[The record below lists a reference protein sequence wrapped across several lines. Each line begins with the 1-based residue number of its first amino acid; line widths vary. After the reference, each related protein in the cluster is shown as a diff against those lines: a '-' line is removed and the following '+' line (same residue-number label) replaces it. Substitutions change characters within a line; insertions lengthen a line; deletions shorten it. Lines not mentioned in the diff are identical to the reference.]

1 MAKQT
6 INIGTSANSGTGDPL
21 RTAFTKSNENFT
33 ELYNRSVFSGSYT
46 DLTNKPTL
54 FDGNYNSLSNKP
66 TLFSGSY
73 TDLTNKPTIPT
84 DVNQLADADSLLG
97 AADLGAFKIQ
107 GNTLG
112 TSDEGNSW
120 GGSDMNLS
128 PNGEGNTWIYI
139 PNDAN
144 AVAGA
149 SFVIGNNT
157 NAGGGIQLNAG
168 GNNWTFASNGDLTAP
183 GDITTGAI
191 GGRFIQDCD
200 DGNTSIR
207 WINVNQGSSSTQL
220 LRMYTGDPKLDTDI
234 ERAQIKLNWDQT
246 ENLSGLTIRTFDQ
259 TDSNNEVNHDWLF
272 KGDGILQ
279 LPAGGDIVDVE
290 GNSVLN
296 PVNTVN
302 PLYLMANVDG
312 NISTSTDGTTWSS
325 SIDTGIGIGTVAIGP
340 NKIVY
345 TRADVNQDANNTGLY
360 SSSRPSIPPTLIEGT
375 NGNPGGDLYW
385 LNVEYFEGAT
395 YPWVAVGYQDSDL
408 KRPTLI
414 YSSDGISWDFAD
426 INLESAYNT
435 TNLEFTDIAY
445 GNGYYVITARSD
457 TNISGGM
464 WFTQD
469 LTETM
474 AVSTN
479 QVSGLDANF
488 KFVEYFT
495 EQNGFYKWNAV
506 ATNNQW
512 WASSLDDP
520 SVFVTG
526 ESSEG
531 WDNLFDED
539 GLAGII
545 EDETGLAN
553 VTIEEFASGQ
563 INGNSYWMASSGSGH
578 IVWWPNAPVG
588 PFVSI
593 PNPYTSTINDIIR
606 GTTTRI
612 SFSTSNNFTAS
623 GEKIIISGVTSEDAS
638 EPGTSNQSYNGTFYI
653 KNNGGDYEL
662 YTDQTLTTPWDT
674 STHWPVTDPTNGTL
688 TWSHGTYI
696 DSLGFA
702 NNAFYAANDD
712 EEIFKGQFGEG
723 LYWTKVDDKNNSL
736 EYWNDFAYYPEFG
749 YGTNNELTNGV
760 QTLTLE
766 NDGSV
771 TLPAGGTITEG
782 LVTSNPTI
790 QLTPASPTVA
800 SQKLVIKGG
809 ASYSVDNN
817 GIYLTWNEINPQVS
831 DTVTIYV
838 GANSYA
844 NQTIYWWIHPAEANI
859 ADPGFGI
866 VEIDGSGNGSFTFT
880 VDSNDYEF
888 TVRVSPEE
896 DNYDPASIGVE
907 TLVFNADAPVYG
919 DNHLHLTTGDLTETS
934 IFLGTDNHNIRTTVN
949 GGIEITTPDES
960 NNVWRFDTAGVMTV
974 PRDGIIQSVDNNGRL
989 RSELRLDQ
997 GSDIT
1002 RLSGWSSPNSISF
1015 TTSDWTT
1022 GTYTNNAGSGA
1033 IEFTGA
1039 ENIVSWLNA
1048 NGYADRFFFTVNGG
1062 PQMESTGWGGG
1073 ASNITF
1079 NVATPPLTSP
1089 TTVTSFSIYYQ
1100 FESRL
1105 DIDTD
1110 DQEFYILS
1118 TNNFLRLETRQ
1129 SGNIQIRSVDDLDI
1143 VGDGIVTLRN
1153 NSATEGIQIRTDDG
1167 DHIWNFGVNG
1177 NTTFPGALVKSTVA
1191 KTGVVYPTTT
1201 GTAETLSLSP
1211 SISGLTDG
1219 TYGPFTLGVVTFSVL
1234 VVGGII
1240 NGITNLTS
1248 TGDVT
1253 VGDNLGTI
1261 NSGDI
1266 GGIPGA
1272 TSITITVSNVVQA
1285 TPTSLDLTKSINKLT
1300 DGTYSLADG
1309 VEGQIMYLVRS
1320 PDTNSLDVFVNVANG
1335 EGENPLYP
1343 FNKYNSDETAVVPN
1357 DGICT
1362 LIFTDGSWKQTG
1374 GLWD

>member
-1 MAKQT
+1 MAKQI
-6 INIGTSANSGTGDPL
+6 INIGSSANSGTGDPL
-21 RTAFTKSNENFT
+21 RTSFNKTNENFT
-33 ELYNRSVFSGSYT
+33 ELYNAV
-46 DLTNKPTL
+46 D
-54 FDGNYNSLSNKP
+54 
-66 TLFSGSY
+66 
-73 TDLTNKPTIPT
+73 TIP
-84 DVNQLADADSLLG
+84 S
-97 AADLGAFKIQ
+97 LGAFKIQ

-120 GGSDMNLS
+120 GGTDMNLS

-157 NAGGGIQLNAG
+157 NNGGGIQLNAG

-183 GDITTGAI
+183 GDITTGTV

-200 DGNTSIR
+200 DGATAMR
-207 WINVNQGSSSTQL
+207 WINVNQGSTSTQL
-220 LRMYTGDPKLDTDI
+220 IRAYTGDPKLDTEV
-234 ERAQIKLNWDQT
+234 ERAQIRLNWQGEVDN
-246 ENLSGLTIRTFDQ
+246 EALSGLTIRSFDH
-259 TDSNNEVNHDWLF
+259 TDPNNQVDHDWLF

-279 LPAGGDIVDVE
+279 LPTGGDIVDAE

-296 PVNTVN
+296 AVTTVN

-325 SIDTGIGIGTVAIGP
+325 SIDTGISIGTVAIGP

-360 SSSRPSIPPTLIEGT
+360 SSLRASVPPTLIEGT
-375 NGNPGGDLYW
+375 DGNPGGDLYW
-385 LNVEYFEGAT
+385 FNVEYFEGAT

-414 YSSDGISWDFAD
+414 YSSNGISWDFAD

-435 TNLEFTDIAY
+435 SNLEFTDVAY
-445 GNGYYVITARSD
+445 GNGYYVITARGD
-457 TNISGGM
+457 NNAGGM

-495 EQNGFYKWNAV
+495 EQNGFHKWNAV

-512 WASSLDDP
+512 WATSLDDP

-531 WDNLFDED
+531 WDNLFDEG

-545 EDETGLAN
+545 EEETGLAN
-553 VTIEEFASGQ
+553 VTIEEFASGE
-563 INGNSYWMASSGSGH
+563 IDGYSYWMASSGSGH
-578 IVWWPNAPVG
+578 IIWWPNAPTG

-593 PNPYTSTINDIIR
+593 PQPYTATVSSITD
-606 GTTTRI
+606 
-612 SFSTSNNFTAS
+612 SATAAITYTGQQYQAI
-623 GEKIIISGVTSEDAS
+623 GEKFVISGSSVDA
-638 EPGTSNQSYNGTFYI
+638 YNGTYYI
-653 KNNGGDYEL
+653 GADGAMFTDFEL
-662 YTDQTLTTPWDT
+662 TVPFDSSAIESNFT
-674 STHWPVTDPTNGTL
+674 GTATI

-696 DSLGFA
+696 DSLGHA
-702 NNAFYAANDD
+702 NNAFYAGNDD

-749 YGTNNELTNGV
+749 SGGNNELTNGG

-766 NDGSV
+766 NDGTV

-782 LVTSNPTI
+782 VITNNPTI
-790 QLTPASPTVA
+790 QLTPASPTVP

-809 ASYSVDNN
+809 GQYSIDDN

-859 ADPGFGI
+859 ADPGFGT

-880 VDSNDYEF
+880 VDSDNYEF

-896 DNYDPASIGVE
+896 NNYNPASIGVE

-934 IFLGTDNHNIRTTVN
+934 IFLGTDNHNVRTTVN

-974 PRDGIIQSVDNNGRL
+974 PRDGIIQSLDNNGRL
-989 RSELRLDQ
+989 RSELRLDP

-1002 RLSGWSSPNSISF
+1002 RLTGWSSPNSVSF
-1015 TTSDWTT
+1015 DTSDWTT
-1022 GTYTNNAGSGA
+1022 GEYVNSNGNGQ

-1039 ENIVSWLNA
+1039 TDIVNWLNA
-1048 NGYADRFFFTVNGG
+1048 NNYADRFFYSVNDG
-1062 PQMESTGWGGG
+1062 PQMESAGWGGG
-1073 ASNITF
+1073 VNDLTF
-1079 NVATPPLTSP
+1079 YVATPPATSP
-1089 TTVTSFSIYYQ
+1089 TTVTSFRIYYQ

-1167 DHIWNFGVNG
+1167 DHTWNFGVNG

-1191 KTGVVYPTTT
+1191 KTGVIVPTTT
-1201 GTAETLSLSP
+1201 GTAETLSPSP
-1211 SISGLTDG
+1211 AISGLTDG
-1219 TYGPFTLGVVTFSVL
+1219 TYGPFTLGVATFSVL

-1261 NSGDI
+1261 DSGDI

-1285 TPTSLDLTKSINKLT
+1285 TLTSLDLTKSINKLT

-1362 LIFTDGSWKQTG
+1362 LIFTDSSWKQTG

>member
-6 INIGTSANSGTGDPL
+6 INIGTAPNAGNGDPL
-21 RTAFTKSNENFT
+21 RTGFTKTNANFT
-33 ELYNRSVFSGSYT
+33 ELYNAV
-46 DLTNKPTL
+46 D
-54 FDGNYNSLSNKP
+54 
-66 TLFSGSY
+66 
-73 TDLTNKPTIPT
+73 TIPT
-84 DVNQLADADSLLG
+84 DVNQLSDTDGLLG
-97 AADLGAFKIQ
+97 VADLGSFKIQ

-112 TSDEGNSW
+112 TSAEGNSW
-120 GGSDMNLS
+120 GGDSMNLS
-128 PNGEGNTWIYI
+128 PNGEGYTWIGI
-139 PNDAN
+139 PNDAT
-144 AVAGA
+144 AASGA
-149 SFVIGNNT
+149 SLQIGNT
-157 NAGGGIQLNAG
+157 SATGGGIQLLTDNG
-168 GNNWTFASNGDLTAP
+168 TWTFRNDGDLTAP
-183 GDITTGAI
+183 GDITTGTV

-200 DGNTSIR
+200 DGATAMR
-207 WINVNQGSSSTQL
+207 WINVNRGSTSTQL
-220 LRMYTGDPKLDTDI
+220 IRAYTGDPKLDTEV
-234 ERAQIKLNWDQT
+234 ERAQIRLNWQGEVDN
-246 ENLSGLTIRTFDQ
+246 EVLSGLTIRSFDH
-259 TDSNNEVNHDWLF
+259 TDPNNQVDHDWLF
-272 KGDGILQ
+272 RGDGILQ
-279 LPAGGDIVDVE
+279 LPVGGDIVDAE

-296 PVNTVN
+296 AVTSVN

-325 SIDTGIGIGTVAIGP
+325 SIDTGISIGTVAIGP

-360 SSSRPSIPPTLIEGT
+360 SSSRPSVPPTLIEGT

-385 LNVEYFEGAT
+385 LNVEYFEGASH
-395 YPWVAVGYQDSDL
+395 PWVAVGYQDSDL

-414 YSSDGISWDFAD
+414 YSINGVDWNFAT
-426 INLESAYNT
+426 INLEGEYNT
-435 TNLEFTDIAY
+435 TNLEFTDVAY
-445 GNGYYVITARSD
+445 GNGYYVITARGD
-457 TNISGGM
+457 TNSGGL
-464 WFTQD
+464 WVTQD
-469 LTETM
+469 LTQNM

-479 QVSGLDANF
+479 QLTGIDVNF
-488 KFVEYFT
+488 KFIEYFT
-495 EQNGFYKWNAV
+495 EQNGFHKWNAV

-512 WASSLDDP
+512 WATSENNPSLYEEW
-520 SVFVTG
+520 S
-526 ESSEG
+526 
-531 WDNLFDED
+531 NLFDVD

-553 VTIEEFASGQ
+553 VTIEEFTSGQ
-563 INGNSYWMASSGSGH
+563 IDGFSYWMASTGSGH
-578 IVWWPNAPVG
+578 IIWWPNAPAG

-593 PNPYTSTINDIIR
+593 PSPYTSTINDIIR

-612 SFSTSNNFTAS
+612 SFSALNNFTAS
-623 GEKIIISGVTSEDAS
+623 GEKITISGVTSEDAS

-653 KNNGGDYEL
+653 KNNAGDYEL

-702 NNAFYAANDD
+702 NNAFFAGNDD

-749 YGTNNELTNGV
+749 YNTNNQLINGV
-760 QTLTLE
+760 QTLVLE
-766 NDGSV
+766 NDGTV

-782 LVTSNPTI
+782 IVTSNPTI
-790 QLTPASPTVA
+790 QLTPASPTVP

-809 ASYSVDNN
+809 GQYNAEDN
-817 GIYLTWNEINPQVS
+817 GISLNWNVLNPQVG
-831 DTVTIYV
+831 DTVNIV
-838 GANSYA
+838 VNSMANS
-844 NQTIYWWIHPAEANI
+844 NGTLYWWIHPTEANI
-859 ADPGFGI
+859 SNPDSGTLTVYEGGGTDGI
-866 VEIDGSGNGSFTFT
+866 TFE
-880 VDSNDYEF
+880 VDNLDYEF
-888 TVRVSPEE
+888 TVRVSTENN
-896 DNYDPASIGVE
+896 NYDPATIGVE
-907 TLVFNADAPVYG
+907 TLVFNEAAPSFG
-919 DNHLHLTTGDLTETS
+919 NHHLHLTTGDLAETS
-934 IFLGTDNHNIRTTVN
+934 IFLGTDDQNIRTTPD

-974 PRDGIIQSVDNNGRL
+974 PRDGIIQSLDNNGRL
-989 RSELRLDQ
+989 RSELRLDP

-1002 RLSGWSSPNSISF
+1002 RLTGWSSPNSVSF
-1015 TTSDWTT
+1015 TTSDWTI
-1022 GTYTNNAGSGA
+1022 GEYTNNAGAGQ

-1048 NGYADRFFFTVNGG
+1048 NGYADRFFYSINGG
-1062 PQMESTGWGGG
+1062 PQMASTGWGGNAG
-1073 ASNITF
+1073 NLSFTA
-1079 NVATPPLTSP
+1079 ATPPATSP
-1089 TTVTSFSIYYQ
+1089 TTITSFSIYYQ

-1167 DHIWNFGVNG
+1167 DHTWNFGVNG
-1177 NTTFPGALVKSTVA
+1177 NTTFPGALVKSTIA
-1191 KTGVVYPTTT
+1191 KTGVIVPTTT
-1201 GTAETLSLSP
+1201 GTAETLSPSP
-1211 SISGLTDG
+1211 AISGLTDG
-1219 TYGPFTLGVVTFSVL
+1219 TYGPFTLGVATFSVL

-1261 NSGDI
+1261 DSGDI

-1272 TSITITVSNVVQA
+1272 TSITITVSTVVQE

-1300 DGTYSLADG
+1300 DGSYSLADG

-1320 PDTNSLDVFVNVANG
+1320 PDTNSLDVFVTVANG
-1335 EGENPLYP
+1335 DGENPLYP
-1343 FNKYNSDETAVVPN
+1343 FNKYNSDQTGVVAN

>member
-1 MAKQT
+1 MAKQI
-6 INIGTSANSGTGDPL
+6 INIGSSANSGTGDPL
-21 RTAFTKSNENFT
+21 RTSFNKTNENFT
-33 ELYNRSVFSGSYT
+33 ELYNAV
-46 DLTNKPTL
+46 D
-54 FDGNYNSLSNKP
+54 
-66 TLFSGSY
+66 
-73 TDLTNKPTIPT
+73 TIP
-84 DVNQLADADSLLG
+84 S
-97 AADLGAFKIQ
+97 LGAFKIQ

-120 GGSDMNLS
+120 GGTDMNLS

-157 NAGGGIQLNAG
+157 NNGGGIQLNAG

-183 GDITTGAI
+183 GDITTGTV

-200 DGNTSIR
+200 DGATAMR
-207 WINVNQGSSSTQL
+207 WINVNQGSTSTQL
-220 LRMYTGDPKLDTDI
+220 IRAYTGDPKLDTEV
-234 ERAQIKLNWDQT
+234 ERAQIRLNWQGEVDN
-246 ENLSGLTIRTFDQ
+246 EALSGLTIRSFDQ
-259 TDSNNEVNHDWLF
+259 TDPNNGVDHDWLF

-279 LPAGGDIVDVE
+279 LPVGGDIVDAE

-296 PVNTVN
+296 AVTTVN

-325 SIDTGIGIGTVAIGP
+325 SIDTGISIGTVAIGP

-360 SSSRPSIPPTLIEGT
+360 SSSRASVPPTLIEGT

-385 LNVEYFEGAT
+385 FNVEYFEGAT

-426 INLESAYNT
+426 INLESVYNT
-435 TNLEFTDIAY
+435 TNLEFTDVAY
-445 GNGYYVITARSD
+445 GNGYYVITARGD
-457 TNISGGM
+457 NNPGGM
-464 WFTQD
+464 WVTQD
-469 LTETM
+469 LTQTI

-479 QVSGLDANF
+479 QLSGIEVNF
-488 KFVEYFT
+488 KFIEYFT
-495 EQNGFYKWNAV
+495 EQNGFHKWNAV

-512 WASSLDDP
+512 WATSDNNPAAYEEWS
-520 SVFVTG
+520 
-526 ESSEG
+526 
-531 WDNLFDED
+531 NLFDEG

-545 EDETGLAN
+545 EEETNLAN

-563 INGNSYWMASSGSGH
+563 IDGYSYWMASSGSGH
-578 IVWWPNAPVG
+578 IIWWPNAPTG

-593 PNPYTSTINDIIR
+593 PQPYTATVSSITD
-606 GTTTRI
+606 
-612 SFSTSNNFTAS
+612 SATAVITYTGQQYQAI
-623 GEKIIISGVTSEDAS
+623 GEKFVISGSSVDA
-638 EPGTSNQSYNGTFYI
+638 YNGTYYI
-653 KNNGGDYEL
+653 GADGAMFTDFEL
-662 YTDQTLTTPWDT
+662 TIPFDT
-674 STHWPVTDPTNGTL
+674 SAIESNFTGTATI

-696 DSLGFA
+696 DSLGHA
-702 NNAFYAANDD
+702 NNAFYAGNDD

-736 EYWNDFAYYPEFG
+736 EYWNDFGYYPEFG
-749 YGTNNELTNGV
+749 SGGNNELTNGL
-760 QTLTLE
+760 QTLSLE
-766 NDGSV
+766 NDGTV

-782 LVTSNPTI
+782 VVTNNPTL

-809 ASYSVDNN
+809 GQYSSEDN
-817 GIYLTWNEINPQVS
+817 GIFLTWNEINPQVT

-838 GANSYA
+838 GASGYTS
-844 NQTIYWWIHPAEANI
+844 QTLYWWIHPAEANI
-859 ADPGFGI
+859 ADPGVGT

-880 VDSNDYEF
+880 VDSDDYEF

-896 DNYDPASIGVE
+896 NNYDPASIGVE
-907 TLVFNADAPVYG
+907 TLVFNEASPTFG
-919 DNHLHLTTGDLTETS
+919 DHHLHLTTGDLTETS
-934 IFLGTDNHNIRTTVN
+934 IFLGTDDHNVRTTTD
-949 GGIEITTPDES
+949 GSIQITTPNET
-960 NNVWRFDTAGVMTV
+960 NNVWSFDNEGGLTFPDNTVQTTAYTGGGTATGVSRSDDNLIIRLTD
-974 PRDGIIQSVDNNGRL
+974 PNDDGLEL
-989 RSELRLDQ
+989 RSIVVDGNDADVASTVL
-997 GSDIT
+997 GSDGFI
-1002 RLSGWSSPNSISF
+1002 
-1015 TTSDWTT
+1015 
-1022 GTYTNNAGSGA
+1022 
-1033 IEFTGA
+1033 
-1039 ENIVSWLNA
+1039 
-1048 NGYADRFFFTVNGG
+1048 
-1062 PQMESTGWGGG
+1062 
-1073 ASNITF
+1073 
-1079 NVATPPLTSP
+1079 
-1089 TTVTSFSIYYQ
+1089 
-1100 FESRL
+1100 
-1105 DIDTD
+1105 
-1110 DQEFYILS
+1110 
-1118 TNNFLRLETRQ
+1118 
-1129 SGNIQIRSVDDLDI
+1129 
-1143 VGDGIVTLRN
+1143 
-1153 NSATEGIQIRTDDG
+1153 IRTNSTVSQKQWQFANDG
-1167 DHIWNFGVNG
+1167 T
-1177 NTTFPGALVKSTVA
+1177 TTFPGALVKSTVA

-1201 GTAETLSLSP
+1201 GTAETLSTSP
-1211 SISGLTDG
+1211 AISGLTDG

-1272 TSITITVSNVVQA
+1272 TSITITVSTVVQE

-1300 DGTYSLADG
+1300 DGSYSLADG

-1320 PDTNSLDVFVNVANG
+1320 PNTSSLDVFVTVANG